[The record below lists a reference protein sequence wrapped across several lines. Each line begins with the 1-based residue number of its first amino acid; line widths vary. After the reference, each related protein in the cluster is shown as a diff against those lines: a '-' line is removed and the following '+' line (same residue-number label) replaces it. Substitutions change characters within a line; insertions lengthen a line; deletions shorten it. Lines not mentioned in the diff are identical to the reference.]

1 MKKIALLVT
10 SAFALSIAAPAA
22 AQTFVT
28 GDASV
33 TGLGADQAAYPG
45 TLFDTL
51 ALTSRVE
58 NFTGDGL
65 YNFNNVS
72 FTVGVNQPAG
82 GTSAFNGTLNL
93 NGIYNGNQAF
103 TYAVKYAGTIGSTD
117 TITVG
122 GNVVTILGQ
131 KVKFN
136 PLTLSSDQVGTVS
149 GVLTATVGAGAVPE
163 PATWALMIVGFG
175 AVGGAMR
182 RRSTV
187 RTNVSFA

>member
-1 MKKIALLVT
+1 M
-10 SAFALSIAAPAA
+10 IAAPAA

-28 GDASV
+28 GDAAV
-33 TGLGADQAAYPG
+33 TGLGADQAAFPG
-45 TLFDTL
+45 TTFDTL
-51 ALTSRVE
+51 ALTSHVG

-65 YNFNNVS
+65 YNFNNVTFS
-72 FTVGVNQPAG
+72 TAINRNDNA
-82 GTSAFNGTLNL
+82 AFSGTLNL
-93 NGIYNGNQAF
+93 SGIFDGTQAF
-103 TYAVKYAGTIGSTD
+103 TYAVKYAGTIGTTD

-122 GNVVTILGQ
+122 GNIVTILGQ

-136 PLTLSSDQVGTVS
+136 ALTLTGSQANDTVT

-182 RRSTV
+182 RRSAV

>member
-22 AQTFVT
+22 AQNFVT
-28 GDASV
+28 GDATV

-45 TLFDTL
+45 TPFDTL

-58 NFTGDGL
+58 NYTGDGL

-72 FTVGVNQPAG
+72 FTT
-82 GTSAFNGTLNL
+82 GTNRNDNSSFSGTLNL
-93 NGIYNGNQAF
+93 TGLYMGTQAF

-117 TITVG
+117 SITVG
-122 GNVVTILGQ
+122 GNTVTILGQ

-136 PLTLSSDQVGTVS
+136 ALTLTGSQPNDTIT

-175 AVGGAMR
+175 ATGGALR
-182 RRSTV
+182 RRAKV